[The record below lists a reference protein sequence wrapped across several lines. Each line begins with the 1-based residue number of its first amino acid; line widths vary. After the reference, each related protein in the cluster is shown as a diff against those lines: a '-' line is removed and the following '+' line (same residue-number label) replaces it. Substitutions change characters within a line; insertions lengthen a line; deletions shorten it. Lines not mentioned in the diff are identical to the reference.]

1 MFTTPWLGVAMP
13 VTGRSAMDLDQP
25 YLAGGGR
32 ESIGEQGQEMR
43 TARAHTKELGR
54 CNSTKCE
61 AAERIAS
68 RRRAV
73 EEGSGGGLARHE
85 AMESRAG
92 KG

>member
-25 YLAGGGR
+25 W
-32 ESIGEQGQEMR
+32 
-43 TARAHTKELGR
+43 AHAKELGR